1 MKNGRAG
8 WWLGVFLGLVGLVA
22 GETARAAEYVGVEH
36 QRKTIYRSP
45 QQPGFTSWVGA
56 WMMPD
61 GDLMVSF
68 TRATGRAEGR
78 PRAPEEV
85 QRKLSWPPPG
95 HPGYDMTGLDLRN
108 VHLRS
113 KDAGGTWREVS
124 ADRFQSCMNGVT
136 GEAETA
142 LRDGTIVR
150 GVWGFYLPY
159 DDHLPKTGYLERSR
173 DGSQTWGQPEAML
186 DPARF
191 SVWPKRLRVLRD
203 GRLIAVGGLAGVA
216 ANSKTRVEY
225 SGLFRPLL
233 LVSADGGKTW
243 TGPIEVVPER
253 LRDGWGGEELDVAE
267 LANGDLLCVFRRQPA
282 GSPAEVR
289 WQGVLK
295 KQGPSWTAGEPG
307 PAPFPHSGHPELLA
321 TREGVVLHLATTGI
335 HATRDAGQ
343 SWHKLDLPG
352 TSYYPRSVQS
362 ADGRIFVFGHI
373 GGDDEYGKVD
383 QSIVMDTFRLVERD
397 ER

>member
-1 MKNGRAG
+1 MKDCPAG
-8 WWLGVFLGLVGLVA
+8 WCVVVIAGLTGLFA
-22 GETARAAEYVGVEH
+22 GEMVRAADYAGVGHE
-36 QRKTIYRSP
+36 RKTIYRSP

-56 WMMPD
+56 WTMPD
-61 GDLMVSF
+61 GDLMISF
-68 TRATGRAEGR
+68 TQATGKAEGR

-95 HPGYDMTGLDLRN
+95 APGYDMTGLDLRN

-113 KDAGGTWREVS
+113 KDGGNTWREVS
-124 ADRFQSCMNGVT
+124 ADRFRSCMNGVT

-142 LRDGTIVR
+142 LPDGTIVR

-159 DDHLPKTGYLERSR
+159 DDDVPKTGYLERSR
-173 DGSQTWGQPEAML
+173 DGSQTWGPPEVML
-186 DPARF
+186 DSAKY

-203 GRLIAVGGLAGVA
+203 GRLIAVGGLANVP
-216 ANSKTRVEY
+216 ANSKTRAEY

-233 LVSADGGKTW
+233 LVSDDGGKSW
-243 TGPIEVVPER
+243 TGPIEVVPEAY
-253 LRDGWGGEELDVAE
+253 RDGWGGEELDVAE
-267 LANGDLLCVFRRQPA
+267 LANGDLLCVFRRLPA
-282 GSPAEVR
+282 GSPGEVR

-295 KQGPSWTAGEPG
+295 KQGRTWTAGEPG

-335 HATRDAGQ
+335 HATQDAGQ

-362 ADGRIFVFGHI
+362 ADGTIVVIGHI

-383 QSIVMDTFRLVERD
+383 QSIVMDRFRLVER
-397 ER
+397 